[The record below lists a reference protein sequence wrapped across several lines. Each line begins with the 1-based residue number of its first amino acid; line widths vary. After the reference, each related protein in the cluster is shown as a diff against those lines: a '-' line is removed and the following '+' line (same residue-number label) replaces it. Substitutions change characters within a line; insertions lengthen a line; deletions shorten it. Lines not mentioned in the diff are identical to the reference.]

1 MLRTT
6 LQSIFLSAVILA
18 TGPACPPL
26 AHGEASISGAESD
39 MTIEVHDTPVQEVLA
54 ALGTRFGLRVRGTT
68 SLDRR
73 IDGRYE
79 GALRGVVARL
89 LNGYDYVIKTDERAI
104 EVIILGL
111 TKRDQTPPQNQAVP
125 LPTKRRSD

>member
-1 MLRTT
+1 
-6 LQSIFLSAVILA
+6 LQPLFLTAVILA
-18 TGPACPPL
+18 TGLACPRF

-54 ALGTRFGLRVRGTT
+54 ALGTRFGVRFRGIT
-68 SLDRR
+68 SIDRR

-79 GALRGVVARL
+79 GSLRGVVTRL
-89 LNGYDYVIKTDERAI
+89 LNGYDYVIKTDEGAI